1 MRRLGVILLIIGAVV
16 VSLFLYNNSN
26 HETIRMHWI
35 LLHPKIQP
43 QARPPFVY
51 MSSDPELKGL
61 VYYDALTRETFLLSR
76 GQWHLVHSRV
86 NPDVGYV
93 PTIAYDPM
101 GKYLLL
107 FGEKARTVKGRVIQE
122 SQTWILSANGW
133 RRIRTATNP
142 PPLNASSLGCD
153 TVTGQCVLFG
163 GVFAN
168 PKNFPAVHRSAET
181 WLWNGSTW
189 KQIHTL
195 HHPQAKFYASIAWD
209 SYTHQLILFGGVP
222 SLAIDGYS
230 NTWIW
235 GGKSWH
241 IVSRSRKIIPDIY
254 PESMTYDPNIKGL
267 ILSDLNGPVYEW
279 FWDGKSWKLLA
290 PNFVSPPLNEYN
302 NSQVQM
308 QYDNAD
314 HCLVLYVMHLN
325 KFRRSSERTYILK

>member
-1 MRRLGVILLIIGAVV
+1 
-16 VSLFLYNNSN
+16 
-26 HETIRMHWI
+26 MHWI

-61 VYYDALTRETFLLSR
+61 VYYDAPTRETFLLSR

-93 PTIAYDPM
+93 PAIAYDPM
-101 GKYLLL
+101 GKYLLV

-142 PPLNASSLGCD
+142 PPLFGSSLGCD
-153 TVTGQCVLFG
+153 PVTGQCVLFG
-163 GVFAN
+163 GLKQVFGDA
-168 PKNFPAVHRSAET
+168 KRLLSKRVVAET

-195 HHPQAKFYASIAWD
+195 HHPSARFDASISWD
-209 SYTHQLILFGGVP
+209 SYTHQLILVGG
-222 SLAIDGYS
+222 LYFARGAYYYS
-230 NTWIW
+230 DTWMW
-235 GGKSWH
+235 GSKSWH
-241 IVSRSRKIIPDIY
+241 LVSRSRKLTVEIV
-254 PESMTYDPNIKGL
+254 PESMTYDPNMKGL
-267 ILSDLNGPVYEW
+267 ILSDLIGRVYEW
-279 FWDGKSWKLLA
+279 FWDGKTWKLLA
-290 PNFVSPPLNEYN
+290 PNFASPLLNGN
-302 NSQVQM
+302 NSEVQM
-308 QYDNAD
+308 QYDDAD

-325 KFRRSSERTYILK
+325 KFGSSERTYVLK